1 VIGAGTAG
9 RTVVAVGEEASSER
23 VAALAAR
30 GVTVLPC
37 KSRDGRVDI
46 ADLARRL
53 AALDIT
59 AALVEGGGTLA
70 WAFVAAGLVDR
81 VVTFVAP
88 RLLGGAGAPT
98 PVEGAGLP
106 LAHALELVNLRGR
119 PVGED
124 WVLEAEVAPRS

>member
-1 VIGAGTAG
+1 
-9 RTVVAVGEEASSER
+9 VAVGEAAPPDR

-37 KSRDGRVDI
+37 KSRDGRVDV

-53 AALDIT
+53 AALDVT
-59 AALVEGGGTLA
+59 AVLVEGGGTLG
-70 WAFVAAGLVDR
+70 WGFVAAGLVDR

-98 PVEGAGLP
+98 PVEGTGLP
-106 LAHALELVNLRGR
+106 LGRALQRVNLRGR